1 MGKLRLI
8 VLCAGVIFL
17 NDMSATETFSLDTL
31 LEGIRSEYQSEK
43 IEDSRRIENFA
54 LAKSDQ
60 EAALNDIKVI
70 LSEQEDK
77 AQRLEQT
84 FNKNDKALINLES
97 ALTTRM
103 GTLKELLGTVQ
114 QTISATQGQ
123 FESSITQV
131 EFPDR
136 IKMLEDLG
144 MKVASTTQ
152 LISVDELENLWFE
165 LQREM
170 TESSKV
176 KMLSATILNERGM
189 EEKTLIER
197 VGLFNLIS
205 EDRYLTFNP
214 LSQKI
219 SVLERQPGGKH
230 LSYLEKF
237 YERTN
242 GYSQFS
248 IDPTRGQV
256 LELLNRMPYISD
268 RIGQGGLIGYIIIF
282 LGTVGVLLGINRFVS
297 LAKMKRDIHL
307 QIASPRLI
315 ETNPMGRILIAYE
328 DCRDADAE
336 TVELKLT
343 EALLHEIPFI
353 KKRLIFLKTI
363 AVVAPLLGLLGTV
376 TGMIITFQSITLF
389 GTGDPKLMA
398 GGISQALVTTALGLI
413 TAIPILLAHTM
424 LATRVSAI
432 SHLLE
437 EAVTSPIASHAI
449 PKINHLGTSTDES
462 IIKP

>member
-1 MGKLRLI
+1 
-8 VLCAGVIFL
+8 
-17 NDMSATETFSLDTL
+17 MSATETFSLDTL

-144 MKVASTTQ
+144 IKVASTTQ

-170 TESSKV
+170 TESSKI

-189 EEKTLIER
+189 EEKTLIQR

-219 SVLERQPGGKH
+219 SVFNIELFER
-230 LSYLEKF
+230 
-237 YERTN
+237 
-242 GYSQFS
+242 
-248 IDPTRGQV
+248 
-256 LELLNRMPYISD
+256 
-268 RIGQGGLIGYIIIF
+268 
-282 LGTVGVLLGINRFVS
+282 
-297 LAKMKRDIHL
+297 KR
-307 QIASPRLI
+307 R
-315 ETNPMGRILIAYE
+315 
-328 DCRDADAE
+328 
-336 TVELKLT
+336 
-343 EALLHEIPFI
+343 
-353 KKRLIFLKTI
+353 
-363 AVVAPLLGLLGTV
+363 
-376 TGMIITFQSITLF
+376 
-389 GTGDPKLMA
+389 
-398 GGISQALVTTALGLI
+398 
-413 TAIPILLAHTM
+413 
-424 LATRVSAI
+424 
-432 SHLLE
+432 
-437 EAVTSPIASHAI
+437 
-449 PKINHLGTSTDES
+449 
-462 IIKP
+462 

>member
-1 MGKLRLI
+1 
-8 VLCAGVIFL
+8 
-17 NDMSATETFSLDTL
+17 
-31 LEGIRSEYQSEK
+31 
-43 IEDSRRIENFA
+43 
-54 LAKSDQ
+54 
-60 EAALNDIKVI
+60 
-70 LSEQEDK
+70 
-77 AQRLEQT
+77 
-84 FNKNDKALINLES
+84 
-97 ALTTRM
+97 M

-123 FESSITQV
+123 FERSITQV

-256 LELLNRMPYISD
+256 LELLNRMPYICLLYTSD
-268 RIGQGGLIGYIIIF
+268 
-282 LGTVGVLLGINRFVS
+282 
-297 LAKMKRDIHL
+297 A
-307 QIASPRLI
+307 
-315 ETNPMGRILIAYE
+315 
-328 DCRDADAE
+328 ADE
-336 TVELKLT
+336 
-343 EALLHEIPFI
+343 
-353 KKRLIFLKTI
+353 
-363 AVVAPLLGLLGTV
+363 
-376 TGMIITFQSITLF
+376 
-389 GTGDPKLMA
+389 
-398 GGISQALVTTALGLI
+398 
-413 TAIPILLAHTM
+413 
-424 LATRVSAI
+424 
-432 SHLLE
+432 
-437 EAVTSPIASHAI
+437 
-449 PKINHLGTSTDES
+449 
-462 IIKP
+462 